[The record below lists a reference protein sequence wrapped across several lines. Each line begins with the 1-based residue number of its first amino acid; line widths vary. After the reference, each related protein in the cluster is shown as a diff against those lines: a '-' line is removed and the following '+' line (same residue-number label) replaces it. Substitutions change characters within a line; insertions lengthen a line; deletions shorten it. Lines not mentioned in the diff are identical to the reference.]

1 MPAFLLLA
9 EFLAWNDL
17 MRNLSSKLAVGMLFL
32 AGLAIPVRAD
42 FITVDYTADIATV
55 GGTPFGLT
63 SSIEGTTVTG
73 YFTYSTSVAANA
85 SKSSSQDA
93 FYDQIGTGLFLASF
107 KVGSSSYNFTGTN
120 NARVEVQ
127 NFGTYGFR
135 FVDPNTDLTT
145 PGYMSLNGTPDSNLA
160 LWISIFGTP
169 GPGANGVNL
178 PDPFPWIGSTFPA
191 HTFEISDNSNGGGEL
206 LLQFE
211 HTTDSMA
218 PEPSSFVLMGL
229 GIAGLAFHAI
239 RRLRRTATILRTS

>member
-1 MPAFLLLA
+1 MSALLLLA

-17 MRNLSSKLAVGMLFL
+17 MMNFSSKLAVGLSLL
-32 AGLAIPVRAD
+32 AGLAAPVRAD

-63 SSIEGTTVTG
+63 SSVDGTTVTG

-85 SKSSSQDA
+85 SKSSAQDA

-107 KVGSSSYNFTGTN
+107 KVGTTNYNFTGTN
-120 NARVEVQ
+120 NAQVEVQ
-127 NFGTYGFR
+127 NYGTYGFR

-145 PGYMSLNGTPDSNLA
+145 PGYMSLNGTPDSKLA

-191 HTFEISDNSNGGGEL
+191 HTFEISDNSTGGGEL

-211 HTTDSMA
+211 NTTDPA
-218 PEPSSFVLMGL
+218 VPEPSSFFLMGL
-229 GIAGLAFHAI
+229 GIAVLAFI
-239 RRLRRTATILRTS
+239 GRLRLRRPVAVAG